1 DRVDEEAAELR
12 LRRRLAG
19 AEVGAPARDQVEG
32 GDAFGDAGRVI
43 ERRWRLDDAVTETH
57 LLGALRHGGQE
68 DLRRAR
74 VAVLLEEVVLDLPA
88 VLDAELVGE
97 LALLERVLQQRVLGV
112 LVPRTRQLVLVEQAE
127 LHGNPQ

>member
-1 DRVDEEAAELR
+1 VA
-12 LRRRLAG
+12 
-19 AEVGAPARDQVEG
+19 
-32 GDAFGDAGRVI
+32 
-43 ERRWRLDDAVTETH
+43 ETH
-57 LLGALRHGGQE
+57 LLGALRHRGQE

-97 LALLERVLQQRVLGV
+97 LALLQRVLQQRVLGV
-112 LVPRTRQLVLVEQAE
+112 LVPRTRQLVLLEQAE

>member
-1 DRVDEEAAELR
+1 MA
-12 LRRRLAG
+12 
-19 AEVGAPARDQVEG
+19 
-32 GDAFGDAGRVI
+32 
-43 ERRWRLDDAVTETH
+43 ETH
-57 LLGALRHGGQE
+57 LLGALRHRGQK

-97 LALLERVLQQRVLGV
+97 LALLQRVLQQRVLGV

-127 LHGNPQ
+127 LHGEPQ